1 MNRFKILIW
10 VVLFTALSVFAQRPY
25 RRGTT
30 AANFLEIGYGS
41 HANAMGDAVVS
52 TVNDPSAVYWNP
64 AGLALM
70 RQSGVQLMMQPW
82 IAGINTTF
90 ASAGLVLDRYG
101 TFAIGYYQVDYG
113 REEVTTLEMQ
123 EGTGEHYSAN
133 DYCLSLSYGQRL
145 AQWFAFGGS
154 AKMVAS
160 NIWHTSASAV
170 ALDLGAIV
178 NTQFFSPTGERT
190 DGLAIGMSISNYG
203 TRMKYDGM
211 DLIQPI
217 DPTPNKAGDYAN
229 VDGQY
234 RMQSWELPLI
244 FRFGMAFHP
253 IVTSNQRLTLEVDA
267 LHPNNNQESVNLGGQ
282 YEFTVHSF
290 GSFYL
295 RGGYKALFME
305 DSEYGLSYGAGV
317 LYRIAGM
324 KNMAMKIDFAYRDM
338 GVLGSVN
345 AYTISFLF

>member
-1 MNRFKILIW
+1 MNRFKMIIL
-10 VVLFTALSVFAQRPY
+10 VVLVAVMSVFAQKPY

-70 RQSGVQLMMQPW
+70 RQSGVQFMMQPW

-133 DYCLSLSYGQRL
+133 DYCISLSYGQRL
-145 AQWFAFGGS
+145 AQWFAFGAS

-160 NIWHTSASAV
+160 TIWHSNASAV

-178 NTQFFSPTGERT
+178 NTHFFSPTGERT

-217 DPTPNKAGDYAN
+217 DPTPSKAGDFAN

-234 RMQSWELPLI
+234 RTQAWELPLI
-244 FRFGMAFHP
+244 FRFGMAVHP
-253 IVTSNQRLTLEVDA
+253 VVTSNQRLTLEVDA
-267 LHPNNNQESVNLGGQ
+267 LHPNNNQETLNLGGQ

-317 LYRIAGM
+317 LYRIKGM